1 MTVLDEADVAVDPRA
16 GARLRWTLLAVLVIA
31 ALVVASAVGWLGGH
45 SSGSS
50 ATPSSTSV
58 DAGFARDMAT
68 HHEQAV
74 VMAGYE
80 RDYTTNPALRILA
93 TDMELSQQFQVGQMN
108 GWLDAWD
115 LPYTTT
121 QPHMAWMGGDP
132 MDGSSMHGSSMNG
145 MSAADGNLM
154 PGMATPAQM
163 DKLESSHG
171 KALDILFL
179 QLMIHHHQGGIP
191 MARYAVV
198 HASTAY
204 VKTLAQAIINSQQ
217 SELTQMEQLLRQ
229 LGGTPLPA
237 P

>member
-1 MTVLDEADVAVDPRA
+1 VTVLDDSDVAVDPRA
-16 GARLRWTLLAVLVIA
+16 GASLRWTLLAVLAIA
-31 ALVVASAVGWLGGH
+31 ALVAAVAIGWLGGH
-45 SSGSS
+45 SAGSS
-50 ATPSSTSV
+50 ATPSGTSV

-74 VMAGYE
+74 TMAGYE
-80 RDYTTNPALRILA
+80 RDYTTNPALKILA

-115 LPYTTT
+115 LPFATT
-121 QPHMAWMGGDP
+121 QPHMAWMAGASMPG
-132 MDGSSMHGSSMNG
+132 MDDMAM
-145 MSAADGNLM
+145 DGNLM

-191 MARYAVV
+191 MARYAVA